1 MSDLREAVLGPA
13 PGKPPPPP
21 VLAVENLTVEFA
33 TRRGVVRAA
42 DGLSY
47 RIERGRTLAVVGESG
62 CGKTVTALA
71 VMGLV
76 DAPGRLTA
84 GTVALRGTD
93 LCLLPEAAL
102 RRLRGREMAM
112 IFQEPMTALNP
123 VMRVGDQVAEPLIL
137 HGRLSANEAWRAACD
152 LLDRVGIPTPLRRA
166 YDYPHQLSGG
176 MRQRV
181 MIAMALACNPSL
193 LIADE
198 PTTALDVTVQAQILE
213 LLLELQQSYGT
224 AIQYIS
230 HDLGVISEIADDI
243 AVMYAGRIVERA
255 PAARLFEA
263 PRHPYTRGL
272 LATRP
277 RIGAR
282 TERLPA
288 IPGQVPDLAR
298 LPSGCAF
305 RDRCALARPH
315 CATRPPAL
323 ETIGHEHQ
331 VACFEVKT

>member
-1 MSDLREAVLGPA
+1 MSDLRQAVLGP
-13 PGKPPPPP
+13 PPKRPAPPP
-21 VLAVENLTVEFA
+21 VLAVDGLTVEFH
-33 TRRGVVRAA
+33 TRRGVVRPA
-42 DGLSY
+42 DDVSY
-47 RIERGRTLAVVGESG
+47 QIARGQTLAVVGESG
-62 CGKTVTALA
+62 CGKTVGALA

-76 DAPGRLTA
+76 DPPGRITA
-84 GTVALRGTD
+84 GRVMLRGTD
-93 LCLLPEAAL
+93 LRLLPEAAL

-112 IFQEPMTALNP
+112 IFQEPATALNP
-123 VMRVGDQVAEPLIL
+123 VMCIGDQVAEPLIL
-137 HGRLSANEAWRAACD
+137 HDRLGPREAWRAAVE
-152 LLDRVGIPTPLRRA
+152 LLDRVGIPMPARRA
-166 YDYPHQLSGG
+166 RDYPHQLSGG

-181 MIAMALACNPSL
+181 MIAIALACNPSL

-213 LLLELQQSYGT
+213 LLLALQESYGT

-230 HDLGVISEIADDI
+230 HDLGVISEIADEV

-255 PAARLFEA
+255 PAGQLFED

-277 RIGAR
+277 WIGVRAK
-282 TERLPA
+282 RLPA

-298 LPSGCAF
+298 LASGCAF

-315 CATRPPAL
+315 CAERPPAL
-323 ETIGHEHQ
+323 ETIAAGHQ
-331 VACFEVKT
+331 AACFEVKP

>member
-13 PGKPPPPP
+13 PKKAPPPP
-21 VLAVENLTVEFA
+21 VLAVEDLRVEFP
-33 TRRGVVRAA
+33 TRRGIVRAA

-47 RIERGRTLAVVGESG
+47 RIERGTTLAVVGESG

-71 VMGLV
+71 VMGLIDPPGRV
-76 DAPGRLTA
+76 DAGK
-84 GTVALRGTD
+84 VALRGTD
-93 LCLLPEAAL
+93 LTLLPETAL

-137 HGRLSANEAWRAACD
+137 HGRLGRTEAWRAACD
-152 LLDRVGIPTPLRRA
+152 LLDRVGIPMPLRRA
-166 YDYPHQLSGG
+166 HDYPHQLSGG

-181 MIAMALACNPSL
+181 MIAMALACSPSL

-213 LLLELQQSYGT
+213 LLLALQESYGT

-230 HDLGVISEIADDI
+230 HDLGVISEIADEI
-243 AVMYAGRIVERA
+243 VVMYAGRIVERA
-255 PAARLFEA
+255 RAETLFEA

-277 RIGAR
+277 RIGDR
-282 TERLPA
+282 RERLPA
-288 IPGQVPDLAR
+288 ISGQVPDLAR

-315 CATRPPAL
+315 CATRPPPL
-323 ETIGHEHQ
+323 EAIGEDHQ
-331 VACFEVKT
+331 VACFEVTA